1 MGLDLIHCVQWSLWL
16 PAAVL
21 EKCACE
27 VRRGRGEGILFL
39 ISLKAKVGQQSKNG
53 VCHSKTE
60 RPTVL
65 CKKD

>member
-1 MGLDLIHCVQWSLWL
+1 MGLDLINCVQWSLWL

-21 EKCACE
+21 ETCAAE
-27 VRRGRGEGILFL
+27 VREGILFL

-53 VCHSKTE
+53 VRHSKTE
-60 RPTVL
+60 RLTVL